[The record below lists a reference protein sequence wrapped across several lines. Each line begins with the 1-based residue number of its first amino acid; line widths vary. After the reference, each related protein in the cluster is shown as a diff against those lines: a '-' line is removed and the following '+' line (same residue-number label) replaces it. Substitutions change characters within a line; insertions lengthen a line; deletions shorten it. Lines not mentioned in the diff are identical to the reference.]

1 MSTVIWHDVECA
13 SYVEDLPLWRELAA
27 SYGDPVLDVGA
38 GTGRVTLDL
47 ARAGYRVTALDCD
60 PDLIAALER
69 RLADNSEIVRDIC
82 HTAVADARDFDLGE
96 LRFPLAIVP
105 MQTIQLL
112 GGVDGRVRF
121 LRCAHRHLSAG
132 GVLAVAIAEAL
143 DLYEVVDGMAMP
155 LPDVREEDG
164 VVYSSQPTAVRA
176 DEDGFLL
183 ERRRETV
190 SPAGDRTVEENRI
203 RLDRVTARGLE
214 REGMAIGFTRAGR
227 AHVAATEDY
236 SGSQVVILRA

>member
-1 MSTVIWHDVECA
+1 
-13 SYVEDLPLWRELAA
+13 VEDLPLWRELAA

-47 ARAGYRVTALDCD
+47 ARAGYRVTALDSD
-60 PDLIAALER
+60 PDLLSALEDRLGR
-69 RLADNSEIVRDIC
+69 RSELLRPSSQASV
-82 HTAVADARDFDLGE
+82 TTVVADAREFDLGE

-112 GGVDGRVRF
+112 DGVDGRVRF
-121 LRCAHRHLSAG
+121 LRCAHRHLTAG

-203 RLDRVTARGLE
+203 RLDRVTVRGLE
-214 REGMAIGFTRAGR
+214 REGMAVGFTRGGH

>member
-1 MSTVIWHDVECA
+1 
-13 SYVEDLPLWRELAA
+13 
-27 SYGDPVLDVGA
+27 
-38 GTGRVTLDL
+38 
-47 ARAGYRVTALDCD
+47 
-60 PDLIAALER
+60 
-69 RLADNSEIVRDIC
+69 
-82 HTAVADARDFDLGE
+82 
-96 LRFPLAIVP
+96 

-121 LRCAHRHLSAG
+121 LHCAHRHLTAG

-164 VVYSSQPTAVRA
+164 VLYSSQPTAVRA

-190 SPAGDRTVEENRI
+190 SPAGDRTVEENQI
-203 RLDRVTARGLE
+203 RLDRVSVRGLE
-214 REGMAIGFTRAGR
+214 REGMAAGFTRGGR